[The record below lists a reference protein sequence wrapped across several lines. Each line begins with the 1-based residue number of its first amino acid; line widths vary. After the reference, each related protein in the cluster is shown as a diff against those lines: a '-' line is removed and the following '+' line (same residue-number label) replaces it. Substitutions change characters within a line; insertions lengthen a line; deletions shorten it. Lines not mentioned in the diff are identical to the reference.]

1 MDNLFINE
9 TPECTRAIYKEIC
22 KISFWRL
29 FPGVMLGHNDIKTKE
44 LPVDLFAPIFETDAI
59 MRINFSLSG
68 ICEVRTEAGDYIY
81 VKGGYMS
88 ISIDPSP
95 KTFSYPS
102 GAYEGIE
109 LYIFRDALI
118 SDHPYFDL
126 FGITVEGIKDTY
138 LSHQLT
144 LVADRWV
151 VFLPIVQALQEL
163 IKQASPDIEQIRLYV
178 LLLFRMLC
186 VEKTR
191 LEPASISAL
200 TIRQVNFAKEAE
212 KLLTENLARRESITE
227 IANQLGVGES
237 SLKNW
242 FRSVFGKNI
251 SEYMRDLRIQEA
263 KQLLSDSALSI
274 EDISARVGYE
284 NQAKFTSMFHKY
296 CGCTPSTYRRQY
308 ADFSEK

>member
-1 MDNLFINE
+1 MDILFINE
-9 TPECTRAIYKEIC
+9 TPECTRAIYKENS

-29 FPGVMLGHNDIKTKE
+29 FPGVILGHNDIKTKE

-81 VKGGYMS
+81 IKGGYMS

-102 GAYEGIE
+102 GTYEGIE

-126 FGITVEGIKDTY
+126 FGITVEDLEDTY
-138 LSHQLT
+138 LNHQIT

-151 VFLPIVQALQEL
+151 VFLPIVQALREL
-163 IKQASPDIEQIRLYV
+163 VKQVSPDMEQIRLYV

-186 VEKTR
+186 TEKTR
-191 LEPASISAL
+191 LEPVSVSAL

-212 KLLTENLARRESITE
+212 KLLTVNLARRESITE
-227 IANQLGVGES
+227 IANQLGVGAS

-242 FRSVFGKNI
+242 FRSVFGKSI

-263 KQLLSDSALSI
+263 KRLLSDSALSI
-274 EDISARVGYE
+274 ADISARVGYE
-284 NQAKFTSMFHKY
+284 NQAKFTAMFHKY
-296 CGCTPSTYRRQY
+296 CGCTPSTYRSQY
-308 ADFSEK
+308 ADFSGK

>member
-1 MDNLFINE
+1 MSNLCIYE
-9 TPECTRAIYKEIC
+9 TPECTRAIYKENS
-22 KISFWRL
+22 KVSFWRL

-88 ISIDPSP
+88 ISRDSSP

-102 GAYEGIE
+102 GTYEGVE

-126 FGITVEGIKDTY
+126 FGITVKDLKDTY
-138 LSHQLT
+138 LNHHLT
-144 LVADRWV
+144 LVTDRWAV
-151 VFLPIVQALQEL
+151 YLPIVQTLQEL
-163 IKQASPDIEQIRLYV
+163 IKQASPDMEQIRLYV
-178 LLLFRMLC
+178 LLFFRMLC

-191 LEPASISAL
+191 LEPVSISAL

-212 KLLTENLARRESITE
+212 KLLTESLARRESIIE
-227 IANQLGVGES
+227 IANQLGVGAS

-242 FRSVFGKNI
+242 FRSVFGKSI

-263 KQLLSDSALSI
+263 KRLLSDSALSI
-274 EDISARVGYE
+274 ADISARVGYE
-284 NQAKFTSMFHKY
+284 NQAKFTAMFHKY
-296 CGCTPSTYRRQY
+296 CGYTPTTYRKQCNGL
-308 ADFSEK
+308 SNI

>member
-1 MDNLFINE
+1 MDILCIYE
-9 TPECTRAIYKEIC
+9 TPECTRAIYKENSKVSI
-22 KISFWRL
+22 WRL
-29 FPGVMLGHNDIKTKE
+29 FPGIMLGHNDIKTKE

-88 ISIDPSP
+88 ISIDSSP
-95 KTFSYPS
+95 KMFSYPS
-102 GAYEGIE
+102 GSYEGIE

-126 FGITVEGIKDTY
+126 FGITVKDLEDRY

-144 LVADRWV
+144 LVADRWAV
-151 VFLPIVQALQEL
+151 YLPIVQALQDL
-163 IKQASPDIEQIRLYV
+163 IKQASPDMEQIRLYV

-191 LEPASISAL
+191 LEPVSISAL

-212 KLLTENLARRESITE
+212 KLLTENLARRESITG
-227 IANQLGVGES
+227 IANQLGVGAS

-242 FRSVFGKNI
+242 FRSVFGKSI
-251 SEYMRDLRIQEA
+251 SEYMRDLRIKEA
-263 KQLLSDSALSI
+263 KRLLSDSALSI
-274 EDISARVGYE
+274 ADISARVGYE
-284 NQAKFTSMFHKY
+284 NQAKFTAMFHKY
-296 CGCTPSTYRRQY
+296 CGYTPTTYRKQCNGP
-308 ADFSEK
+308 SNI

>member
-1 MDNLFINE
+1 MSNLCIYE
-9 TPECTRAIYKEIC
+9 TPECTRAIYKENS
-22 KISFWRL
+22 KVSFWRL

-88 ISIDPSP
+88 ISRDSSP

-102 GAYEGIE
+102 GTYEGVE

-126 FGITVEGIKDTY
+126 FGITVKDLKDTY
-138 LSHQLT
+138 LNHHLT
-144 LVADRWV
+144 LVTDRWAAY
-151 VFLPIVQALQEL
+151 LPIVQALQEL
-163 IKQASPDIEQIRLYV
+163 IKQASPDMEQIRLYV
-178 LLLFRMLC
+178 LLFFRMLC
-186 VEKTR
+186 VEKTS
-191 LEPASISAL
+191 LEPVSISAL

-212 KLLTENLARRESITE
+212 KLLTESLARRESIIE
-227 IANQLGVGES
+227 IANQLGVGAS

-242 FRSVFGKNI
+242 FRSVFGKSI

-263 KQLLSDSALSI
+263 KRLLSDSALSI
-274 EDISARVGYE
+274 ADISARVGYE
-284 NQAKFTSMFHKY
+284 NQAKFTAMFHKY
-296 CGCTPSTYRRQY
+296 CGYTPTTYRKQCNGL
-308 ADFSEK
+308 SNI

>member
-1 MDNLFINE
+1 MSNLCIYE
-9 TPECTRAIYKEIC
+9 TPECTRAIYKENS
-22 KISFWRL
+22 KVSFWRL

-88 ISIDPSP
+88 ISRDSSP

-102 GAYEGIE
+102 GTYEGVE

-126 FGITVEGIKDTY
+126 FGITVKDLKDTY
-138 LSHQLT
+138 LNHHLT
-144 LVADRWV
+144 LVTDRWAV
-151 VFLPIVQALQEL
+151 YLPIVQALQEL
-163 IKQASPDIEQIRLYV
+163 IKQASPDMEQIRLYV
-178 LLLFRMLC
+178 LLFFRMLC

-191 LEPASISAL
+191 LEPVSISAL

-212 KLLTENLARRESITE
+212 KLLTESLARRESIIE
-227 IANQLGVGES
+227 IANQLGVGAS

-242 FRSVFGKNI
+242 FRSVFGKSI

-263 KQLLSDSALSI
+263 KRLLSDSALSI
-274 EDISARVGYE
+274 ADISARVGYE
-284 NQAKFTSMFHKY
+284 NQAKFTAMFHKY
-296 CGCTPSTYRRQY
+296 CGYTPTTYRKQCNGL
-308 ADFSEK
+308 SNI